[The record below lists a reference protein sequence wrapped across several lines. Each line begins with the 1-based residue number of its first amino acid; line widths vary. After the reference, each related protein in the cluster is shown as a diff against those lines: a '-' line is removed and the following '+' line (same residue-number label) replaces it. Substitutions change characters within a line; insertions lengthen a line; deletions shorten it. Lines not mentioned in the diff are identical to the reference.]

1 MQNPENKNT
10 LKVKEAWKMLQAL
23 VFWEITMDSSKLVF
37 LGSLRKKLLQPG
49 VLRILN
55 FLFKTY

>member
-10 LKVKEAWKMLQAL
+10 FKVKEAWKMFQAL

-37 LGSLRKKLLQPG
+37 LSSLREKLLQLS

-55 FLFKTY
+55 FSFKTY

>member
-1 MQNPENKNT
+1 MQNPESKNT
-10 LKVKEAWKMLQAL
+10 FKVKEAWEMLQAL

-37 LGSLRKKLLQPG
+37 LGSLREKVLQLS
-49 VLRILN
+49 VLKNLN